1 MAAALEICFEM
12 LEYAA
17 VEGGECYS
25 LSKSLQ
31 AMGELL
37 FGDMSV
43 LARRGLWPKA
53 KTLSLLLSAAETA
66 ERLPQNTGNS
76 AGGVE
81 QHPFRDLRQ
90 QAQRL
95 RRLQEELARHT
106 EWPPVYTH
114 VQG

>member
-1 MAAALEICFEM
+1 
-12 LEYAA
+12 
-17 VEGGECYS
+17 
-25 LSKSLQ
+25 
-31 AMGELL
+31 
-37 FGDMSV
+37 
-43 LARRGLWPKA
+43 
-53 KTLSLLLSAAETA
+53 
-66 ERLPQNTGNS
+66 
-76 AGGVE
+76 VE